1 VSEGRGRRRRG
12 SRTSPPVVSIGDG
25 DEQGWERDV
34 EDQDLRGVGAFRSGG
49 ASDAWQVE
57 VAVAELLREDP
68 LEAELRRRI
77 EAALQAVPGV
87 AALAEEDREVW
98 LVEGAVDGRE
108 LVRAAGAVVDA
119 MARRVARHLD
129 ELDRDATVDTATLA
143 RLAGAVAPRLE
154 ALGFTRVENRH
165 GPTRFR
171 RHLDHSVEQGV
182 TLSSFARTD
191 EHGRVQPAEIW
202 IFAGVLLPPHHPA
215 TPEDLHDLAG
225 GWTLSHQ
232 AWAAPNTAAVEIKLV
247 DEVLPWL
254 AGTAGRAATAAWAGT
269 DPTRVAPP
277 IVRPRVAELL
287 AGWGFA
293 GEARAILDFLE
304 ADDNRYL
311 ATRPEA
317 NRARELLGER

>member
-1 VSEGRGRRRRG
+1 
-12 SRTSPPVVSIGDG
+12 VVPIGDD
-25 DEQGWERDV
+25 DEEGWERDV
-34 EDQDLRGVGAFRSGG
+34 EDQDLRGVGAFRFGG
-49 ASDAWQVE
+49 APDVWQVE

-68 LEAELRRRI
+68 LEAELRRGI
-77 EAALQAVPGV
+77 EAALQTVPGV
-87 AALAEEDREVW
+87 VAVAEEDREVW
-98 LVEGAVDGRE
+98 LVEGTVDGRE

-129 ELDRDATVDTATLA
+129 ELDRDATVDTSTLA
-143 RLAGAVAPRLE
+143 RLADAVAPRLE
-154 ALGFTRVENRH
+154 ALGFTRVEDRY

-171 RHLDHSVEQGV
+171 RHLDHSVVQGV
-182 TLSSFARTD
+182 TLSSFARSD
-191 EHGRVQPAEIW
+191 ERGRVQPAEIW
-202 IFAGVLLPPHHPA
+202 ILAGVLLPPNHPA
-215 TPEDLHDLAG
+215 TPADLHDLAG
-225 GWTLSHQ
+225 GWTLNHQ
-232 AWAAPNTAAVEIKLV
+232 AWAAPNTAAVERQLV

-254 AGTAGRAATAAWAGT
+254 AGTAGRAALAAWAGT

-277 IVRPRVAELL
+277 IVQPRVAELL

-293 GEARAILDFLE
+293 AEARAILDFLE

>member
-1 VSEGRGRRRRG
+1 M
-12 SRTSPPVVSIGDG
+12 GDD
-25 DEQGWERDV
+25 DEEGWERDV

-49 ASDAWQVE
+49 GSDVWQVE

-68 LEAELRRRI
+68 LEAELRRGV
-77 EAALQAVPGV
+77 EAALQTVPGV
-87 AALAEEDREVW
+87 VAVAEEDREVW
-98 LVEGAVDGRE
+98 LVEGTVDGRE

-143 RLAGAVAPRLE
+143 RLADAVAPRLE
-154 ALGFTRVENRH
+154 TLGFTRVEDRY
-165 GPTRFR
+165 GPTLFR
-171 RHLDHSVEQGV
+171 RHLDHGVVQRV
-182 TLSSFARTD
+182 TLNSFARTD
-191 EHGRVQPAEIW
+191 ERGRVQPAEIW
-202 IFAGVLLPPHHPA
+202 ILAGVLLPPNHPA
-215 TPEDLHDLAG
+215 TPEARHDLAG
-225 GWTLSHQ
+225 GWTLDHQ
-232 AWAAPNTAAVEIKLV
+232 AWAAPNATAVEKQLV

-254 AGTAGRAATAAWAGT
+254 AGTAGRAALAAWAGT
-269 DPTRVAPP
+269 DPTRVVPP

-293 GEARAILDFLE
+293 AEARAILDFLE